1 MNPLIMSCS
10 YPLWVS
16 KGDCVVET
24 DLDFASK
31 EDLIRRLKKIEGQVK
46 GLQRMV
52 ENDKY
57 CVDVLI
63 QVAAVR
69 AAINKVGT
77 MIFENHSRVCL
88 QKAVEEKDKD
98 EAVEELIGVL
108 TKFIK

>member
-1 MNPLIMSCS
+1 MQ
-10 YPLWVS
+10 
-16 KGDCVVET
+16 
-24 DLDFASK
+24 ASPYFEAK

-77 MIFENHSRVCL
+77 MIFEHHSRGCL
-88 QKAVEEKDKD
+88 QKAVQEEDKD
-98 EAVEELIGVL
+98 AAIEELIGVL
-108 TKFIK
+108 TKFVK

>member
-1 MNPLIMSCS
+1 MQASP
-10 YPLWVS
+10 
-16 KGDCVVET
+16 
-24 DLDFASK
+24 DLSDK

-46 GLQRMV
+46 GIQRMV
-52 ENDKY
+52 ESDKY
-57 CVDVLI
+57 CVDILI

-77 MIFENHSRVCL
+77 IIFENHSRGCL
-88 QKAVEEKDKD
+88 QKAVDENNKD

>member
-1 MNPLIMSCS
+1 MGIERGDI
-10 YPLWVS
+10 WVQAS
-16 KGDCVVET
+16 P
-24 DLDFASK
+24 DLSDK

-46 GLQRMV
+46 GIQRMV
-52 ENDKY
+52 ESDKY
-57 CVDVLI
+57 CVDILI

-77 MIFENHSRVCL
+77 IIFENHSRGCL
-88 QKAVEEKDKD
+88 QKAVDENNKD

>member
-1 MNPLIMSCS
+1 MDTTS
-10 YPLWVS
+10 YS
-16 KGDCVVET
+16 D
-24 DLDFASK
+24 SK
-31 EDLIRRLKKIEGQVK
+31 EDIIRRLKKIEGQVK

-77 MIFENHSRVCL
+77 IVFEHHSRGCL
-88 QKAVEEKDKD
+88 RKAVETDDKETAIED
-98 EAVEELIGVL
+98 LIGVL
-108 TKFIK
+108 TKFVK

>member
-1 MNPLIMSCS
+1 MINSTPYS
-10 YPLWVS
+10 
-16 KGDCVVET
+16 D
-24 DLDFASK
+24 SK

-46 GLQRMV
+46 GIQRMV

-77 MIFENHSRVCL
+77 IVFEHHSRECMRS
-88 QKAVEEKDKD
+88 AVENNDQE
-98 EAVEELIGVL
+98 EAIEEFIEVL

>member
-1 MNPLIMSCS
+1 VQESS
-10 YPLWVS
+10 
-16 KGDCVVET
+16 
-24 DLDFASK
+24 ASSAQK

-69 AAINKVGT
+69 AAINRVGT
-77 MIFENHSRVCL
+77 IIFENHSRGCL
-88 QKAVEEKDKD
+88 LKAVEERDKD
-98 EAVEELIGVL
+98 EAIEELITVL